1 MSRPQASWAD
11 IANVGSNLYQNKQLA
26 NQSRA
31 LEQQNQMMQQQL
43 LMQQIEQMNREL
55 LVEKRKMLMRLHMF
69 LDKVDRTHPH
79 FPEYSWMMLDIVNDQ
94 NEIAGLSASDFE
106 EVADMEKANQIQ
118 TRIYD
123 TKTLIL
129 SNLSHERQNYAAR
142 MKSIVMSEEDELE
155 RLEYLLEGFEN
166 WNEVSPQ
173 YEEIK
178 PIHERNKK
186 SAIKAWAI
194 GLVIALVLLGGG
206 VGLLGECVEYD
217 GDDVCVTYENDGS
230 IVAGVFFG
238 LGFITFIATLIIGI
252 PKSIAVTKSGKIY
265 NPLSVQF
272 EFISSQSLERDS
284 LSSKHSISNSQDAGQ
299 MRTSLVN
306 WVDSMSPK
314 DPNFLLEL

>member
-11 IANVGSNLYQNKQLA
+11 IANVGSNLYQNRQLA
-26 NQSRA
+26 NQSRV

-55 LVEKRKMLMRLHMF
+55 LIEKRKMLMRLHQF

-79 FPEYSWMMLDIVNDQ
+79 FPEYAWMMLDIVNDQ
-94 NEIAGLSASDFE
+94 NQIVGLSASEFE

-123 TKTLIL
+123 TKVLIM

-142 MKSIVMSEEDELE
+142 MKSIVMTEEDELE
-155 RLEYLLEGFEN
+155 RLEYLLDGFEN
-166 WNEVSPQ
+166 WNEVAPQ

-186 SAIKAWAI
+186 TAIKVWAI
-194 GLVIALVLLGGG
+194 GLVIALALLGGG
-206 VGLLGECVEYD
+206 AGLLGECVEYD
-217 GDDVCVTYENDGS
+217 AEGVCDTYENDGS
-230 IVAGVFFG
+230 IIAGVFML
-238 LGFITFIATLIIGI
+238 LGFFTFIATLIVGI
-252 PKSIAVTKSGKIY
+252 PKSLAVSKSGKIF

-272 EFISSQSLERDS
+272 KFISNQSLERDS
-284 LSSKHSISNSQDAGQ
+284 LSSKHSISTSHDAGQ

-314 DPNFLLEL
+314 DPNFILEL